1 MCLTSLE
8 CRCCYL
14 MAVDTGCG
22 LGRACVGAEAYLAV
36 VRIGSIAHSGY
47 FECAG

>member
-1 MCLTSLE
+1 
-8 CRCCYL
+8 

-22 LGRACVGAEAYLAV
+22 PGRACVGAETYLAT
-36 VRIGSIAHSGY
+36 VRIRSIAHSGY